1 MNSVIKISV
10 EQIKPNRTGV
20 LQAQG
25 IPSNVSPSP
34 RVKVLYESA
43 EKLFFNLAAPIGI
56 LSDISVDM
64 FRGIYSGNG
73 LNALDTSLETV
84 FPKADNLALFA
95 FTLGME
101 ISDEIEEQFKS
112 KGLALGYMLDA
123 IASFCADK
131 ASLVAQEIF
140 LNRLVSDGNSSKSL
154 KTLLYSPG
162 YCGWHI
168 SGQQKLFDYLKPEVI
183 GIALSKSF
191 LMQPLKSISGVLVA
205 GEADIHRFVNNYPF
219 CGLCKTKTCRER
231 MDG

>member
-1 MNSVIKISV
+1 MNSVIEISV
-10 EQIKPNRTGV
+10 EQIKPDRTGV
-20 LQAQG
+20 LQTQG
-25 IPSNVSPSP
+25 IPSNVFPSP
-34 RVKVLYESA
+34 KVKALYDSA
-43 EKLFFNLAAPIGI
+43 EELFLKLAAPVGI
-56 LSDISVDM
+56 ISDILVDM
-64 FRGIYSGNG
+64 FKGIYSGNG
-73 LNALDTSLETV
+73 LNAGDTPLENI
-84 FPKADNLALFA
+84 FPKADKLALFA

-112 KGLALGYMLDA
+112 NGLALGYMLDA

-131 ASLVAQEIF
+131 ASLVAQEFF

-168 SGQQKLFDYLKPEVI
+168 SGQRKLFDYLKPEVI
-183 GIALSKSF
+183 GISLSKSF

-205 GEADIHRFVNNYPF
+205 GEVDIHQFVNNYPF